1 MDSSETTATA
11 TATDISGSTIIHVED
26 TSTVSSTSQETVV
39 SAKGPPIPHVA
50 PLDVGTSA
58 GKEIAVTTEK
68 LSYSAVNAIIRHT
81 YNDPNTVRSTALDIL
96 AMYLKGQKILYTE
109 SKTFCERRLNA
120 LMLPAILTTAVCSI
134 VSLQL
139 KDYEYGA
146 MIVSILNGFNSLL
159 LALVSYLKLDA
170 KAEAHRV
177 SAYKYDKLQAF
188 CEFKSGKILFL
199 NDNKDDV
206 TAIIDQIETQ
216 VREIKETNQ
225 FIMPERVRYVFR
237 KTFGVNVF
245 ARVKEIQVRETIL
258 INQLKGQIND
268 LLAYHAHPEQF
279 HRNEEEIV
287 YMEQKQNELIEE
299 IIRLRNAYLAIDN
312 VFENEIEKHVRQTR
326 SRLNVLRWFNI

>member
-1 MDSSETTATA
+1 MADSVV
-11 TATDISGSTIIHVED
+11 DISGSVVDSETE
-26 TSTVSSTSQETVV
+26 SEGTVTPTLSPEPSHTATP
-39 SAKGPPIPHVA
+39 ALPT
-50 PLDVGTSA
+50 GTA
-58 GKEIAVTTEK
+58 GTHIAVTTEK
-68 LSYSAVNAIIRHT
+68 LSYRTVDAIMRQT

-96 AMYLKGQKILYTE
+96 AMYLKAQKILYTE

-120 LMLPAILTTAVCSI
+120 LMVPAILVSAVCSI

-146 MIVSILNGFNSLL
+146 MIVSVLNGFNSLL

-199 NDNKDDV
+199 NDDKDDV

-225 FIMPERVRYVFR
+225 FIMPERVRHNFR
-237 KTFGVNVF
+237 KTFGANVF
-245 ARVKEIQVRETIL
+245 SRVKEIQVREVIL
-258 INQLKGQIND
+258 VNHLKAAINE
-268 LLAYHAHPEQF
+268 LLAHLAVPDHDQATALELET
-279 HRNEEEIV
+279 R
-287 YMEQKQNELIEE
+287 QNAIIDE
-299 IIRLRNAYLAIDN
+299 IIRLRNSYLAIDET
-312 VFENEIEKHVRQTR
+312 FEREIERYIQQTR
-326 SRLNVLRWFNI
+326 TRCNLLRVLNI

>member
-1 MDSSETTATA
+1 MDV
-11 TATDISGSTIIHVED
+11 SGSDGPSTPLSSISTPPSTHTQPSPLTLEIHPAE
-26 TSTVSSTSQETVV
+26 
-39 SAKGPPIPHVA
+39 AKPV
-50 PLDVGTSA
+50 
-58 GKEIAVTTEK
+58 EK
-68 LSYSAVNAIIRHT
+68 LGFAAVNAIIRHT

-96 AMYLKGQKILYTE
+96 AMYLKAQKILYTE

-146 MIVSILNGFNSLL
+146 MIVSVLNGFNSLL

-199 NDNKDDV
+199 NDDKDDV
-206 TAIIDQIETQ
+206 TAIIDSIETQ

-225 FIMPERVRYVFR
+225 FIMPERVRHAFR
-237 KTFGVNVF
+237 KTVGVNVF
-245 ARVKEIQVRETIL
+245 SRVKKIQVRETIL
-258 INQLKGQIND
+258 VNQLKGQINE
-268 LLAYHAHPEQF
+268 LLAFHAIPGNDAEVAI
-279 HRNEEEIV
+279 EMEIR
-287 YMEQKQNELIEE
+287 QNRLIDK
-299 IIRLRNAYLAIDN
+299 IIQLRKSYLAIDN
-312 VFENEIEKHVRQTR
+312 VFEDEIDRHVRQTQ
-326 SRLNVLRWFNI
+326 SRCNLLRLLNI

>member
-1 MDSSETTATA
+1 M
-11 TATDISGSTIIHVED
+11 DISGSDGPSTPLSSISTPPSTQSQPPPLTLEIH
-26 TSTVSSTSQETVV
+26 
-39 SAKGPPIPHVA
+39 PPV
-50 PLDVGTSA
+50 D
-58 GKEIAVTTEK
+58 K
-68 LSYSAVNAIIRHT
+68 LGFAAVNSIIRHT

-96 AMYLKGQKILYTE
+96 AMYLKAQKILYTE

-139 KDYEYGA
+139 KGYEYGA

-199 NDNKDDV
+199 NDEKEDV
-206 TAIIDQIETQ
+206 TAIIDSIETQ

-225 FIMPERVRYVFR
+225 FIMPERVRHAFR

-245 ARVKEIQVRETIL
+245 ARVKNIQMQETIL
-258 INQLKGQIND
+258 VNELKGVINE
-268 LLAYHAHPEQF
+268 LLALHAHTDADPAQIGEHMEEQ
-279 HRNEEEIV
+279 NA
-287 YMEQKQNELIEE
+287 LINR
-299 IIRLRNAYLAIDN
+299 IIQLRSQYLAIDK
-312 VFENEIEKHVRQTR
+312 VFEDEIGDHARRNRTMCNLL
-326 SRLNVLRWFNI
+326 RLFNI